1 MDLVQSRLVTDD
13 VPSLAT
19 FYAVLAGVDVVLND
33 YYLEI
38 PALTMGFSQCRFSA
52 FTGRQDQPGL
62 RRGEIVL
69 DFSVSDVD
77 REFERISRLG
87 VELGPAPNQSAMGRT
102 GHDLP
107 GPGGS
112 SGQRLL
118 SPRGGAVMSA
128 AVEAIDLVKTY
139 PGDVQAV
146 KSVSLEVQ
154 AGEAFGLL
162 GPNGAGKT
170 TTIGMLNSTVKPTSG
185 RAILGG
191 LDVARDPIGTRAI
204 SSVVFQE
211 PVVDRTLTG
220 RQNLMLHLKLWGVP
234 MAEGLARLE
243 ELSSAVGLNDFLA
256 RPVATYSGGQRR
268 RLEMVRALLSA
279 PQVLF
284 LDEPT
289 VGLDI
294 RVRHDLF
301 DVIGTL
307 RDRTAVTI
315 IMTTHY
321 LEEAERLCDRL
332 AVIDAG
338 TIVAC
343 DTPAN
348 LLALVGPDVV
358 ELRVE
363 DPQPAMGVL
372 ARAGLAGDDIV
383 VIGTTVTASLRGV
396 SPSHLQ
402 ELLAEQDITLRSFTT
417 RPATL
422 DDVYLRLTGKAFS

>member
-1 MDLVQSRLVTDD
+1 MT
-13 VPSLAT
+13 
-19 FYAVLAGVDVVLND
+19 
-33 YYLEI
+33 
-38 PALTMGFSQCRFSA
+38 
-52 FTGRQDQPGL
+52 
-62 RRGEIVL
+62 
-69 DFSVSDVD
+69 
-77 REFERISRLG
+77 
-87 VELGPAPNQSAMGRT
+87 
-102 GHDLP
+102 
-107 GPGGS
+107 
-112 SGQRLL
+112 
-118 SPRGGAVMSA
+118 A

-139 PGDVQAV
+139 PGDVEAV
-146 KSVSLEVQ
+146 RGVSFDVQ
-154 AGEAFGLL
+154 SGEAFGLL

-170 TTIGMLNSTVKPTSG
+170 TTIGMLNTSVKPTSG
-185 RAILGG
+185 RATLGG
-191 LDVARDPIGTRAI
+191 VDVTLDPLGIRAI
-204 SSVVFQE
+204 SSVVFQD
-211 PVVDRTLTG
+211 PVVDRPLTG
-220 RQNLMLHLKLWGVP
+220 RHNLMIHLKLWGVP

-243 ELSSAVGLNDFLA
+243 ELTSVVGLTDLLD
-256 RPVATYSGGQRR
+256 RPVGTYSGGQRR

-279 PQVLF
+279 PRVLF

-289 VGLDI
+289 VGLDT

-307 RDRTAVTI
+307 RDRSGVTI

-332 AVIDAG
+332 AVVDAG

-343 DTPAN
+343 DTPAH
-348 LLALVGPDVV
+348 LLAMVGPDVV

-363 DPQPAMGVL
+363 QPGPAVRAL

-396 SPSHLQ
+396 SAAHLQ
-402 ELLAEQDITLRSFTT
+402 ALLAQEGIALRSFTT